1 MMNEGNTILQS
12 ISLCQMFNYYEKG
25 NDERNFK
32 GIKAS
37 T

>member
-1 MMNEGNTILQS
+1 MMNEGKTIS
-12 ISLCQMFNYYEKG
+12 HSFSLSMKYYEKG

>member
-1 MMNEGNTILQS
+1 MMNEWNTIPQS
-12 ISLCQMFNYYEKG
+12 ISLCQMFKKYEKG

-32 GIKAS
+32 RIKTS